1 LGFIANMDVGL
12 RDQGVVMG
20 TARVASRAQLGLS
33 APRVEV
39 EVHLGQGLPVFS
51 IVGLPATAVKESK
64 DRVRAAL
71 QNSGFEFPAGRI
83 TVNLSPADL
92 PKEGCRYDLPIAL
105 GILLASSQ
113 LATQESLAQSEFYGE
128 LGLAGELKPVKG
140 VLLAAA
146 HAARECRAVV
156 VPASNVFEARLAA
169 PSAVRGAETLL
180 GVCALFADRAFA
192 GDPPSDVPAHALPAT
207 PPEHAPLDL
216 ADVRGQAAGKR
227 ALLIAAAG
235 GHSILLIGPPGTG
248 KSMLAQRLAGL
259 LPALEGDEALDVA
272 SIASVSTRGFD
283 ARDYGRRPFRSPHHT
298 ASAGAIIGGGPRARP
313 GEVSLAHRGV
323 LFLDELPEFNRRVLE
338 SLREPLESGVVSI
351 SRASLQVEY
360 PARFQLVAAMNP
372 CPCGYLGDTT
382 GRCRCAPPEIARYR
396 TRVSGPLLDRID
408 LRVEVPTVPSEE
420 LLAESPAADAA
431 ATSACAARRVLRA
444 RTLQMRRAGKLNNE
458 LDGSEIQDACRLDRA
473 CRLLLT
479 QARTKLSLSAR
490 GVHRVLR
497 VARTIADLQRADLEL
512 SDSANE
518 TGPVEDSIGPVHLA
532 EALQLRRAN
541 D

>member
-1 LGFIANMDVGL
+1 
-12 RDQGVVMG
+12 MG
-20 TARVASRAQLGLS
+20 TARVASRAQLGLA

-39 EVHLGQGLPVFS
+39 EVHLGAGLPVFS

-105 GILLASSQ
+105 GILLASKQ
-113 LATQESLAQSEFYGE
+113 LKAPDESVARSEFYGE
-128 LGLAGELKPVKG
+128 LGLAGELKPIKG

-146 HAARECRAVV
+146 HASRDGHCVV
-156 VPASNVFEARLAA
+156 VPLENLVEARLVAPAA
-169 PSAVRGAETLL
+169 ARGAATLL
-180 GVCALFADRAFA
+180 GVCDLYARRGGGADDSSAAESFAA
-192 GDPPSDVPAHALPAT
+192 PPVHG
-207 PPEHAPLDL
+207 APDL

-227 ALLIAAAG
+227 ALIVAACG
-235 GHSILLIGPPGTG
+235 GHSILLIGPPGSG
-248 KSMLAQRLAGL
+248 KSMLAQRLPGL
-259 LPALEGDEALDVA
+259 LPTLDGDEALDVA

-283 ARDYGRRPFRSPHHT
+283 PCEYGRRPFRSPHHT

-338 SLREPLESGVVSI
+338 SLREPIETGVVAI

-372 CPCGYLGDTT
+372 CPCGYLGETS

-396 TRVSGPLLDRID
+396 ARVSGPLLDRID
-408 LRVEVPTVPSEE
+408 LRVEIPALPSEE
-420 LLAESPAADAA
+420 LLGERTPADAA
-431 ATSACAARRVLRA
+431 LTTVFAAQRVK
-444 RTLQMRRAGKLNNE
+444 RTRELQGSRAGKLNAE
-458 LDGSEIQDACRLDRA
+458 LSGDEIQDVCKLDRR

-479 QARTKLSLSAR
+479 QARSRLNLSAR
-490 GVHRVLR
+490 GIHRVLR
-497 VARTIADLQRADLEL
+497 VARTIADLAIVDFAPADRAMQ
-512 SDSANE
+512 NE
-518 TGPVEDSIGPVHLA
+518 TGPIGPVHLA
-532 EALQLRRAN
+532 EALQLRRGN
-541 D
+541 T

>member
-1 LGFIANMDVGL
+1 
-12 RDQGVVMG
+12 MG
-20 TARVASRAQLGLS
+20 TARVASRAQLGLL

-39 EVHLGQGLPVFS
+39 EVHLGSGLPTFS
-51 IVGLPATAVKESK
+51 IVGLPATVVKESK
-64 DRVRAAL
+64 DRVRAAV

-113 LATQESLAQSEFYGE
+113 LKSTGESLSRAEFYGE

-146 HAARECRAVV
+146 HAVREARNVV
-156 VPASNVFEARLAA
+156 VPAANVREARLAA
-169 PSAVRGAETLL
+169 PASTQGADTLL
-180 GVCALFADRAFA
+180 GVCGLFGSRAAHRA
-192 GDPPSDVPAHALPAT
+192 GIIDEPPLPEEFGQAT
-207 PPEHAPLDL
+207 EAGPLDL
-216 ADVRGQAAGKR
+216 SDVRGQAAGKR
-227 ALLIAAAG
+227 ALIVAAAG

-272 SIASVSTRGFD
+272 SIASVSTRGFN
-283 ARDYGRRPFRSPHHT
+283 ACDYGRRPFRSPHHT
-298 ASAGAIIGGGPRARP
+298 ASAGAIIGGGPHARP

-338 SLREPLESGVVSI
+338 SLREPLETGVVAI
-351 SRASLQVEY
+351 SRAALQVEY
-360 PARFQLVAAMNP
+360 PARFQLIAAMNP
-372 CPCGYLGDTT
+372 CPCGYLGETS
-382 GRCRCAPPEIARYR
+382 GRCRCTPPEIARYR
-396 TRVSGPLLDRID
+396 ARISGPLLDRID

-420 LLAESPAADAA
+420 LLGERAPLDAA
-431 ATSACAARRVLRA
+431 SGSASAAQRVRVTRA
-444 RTLQMRRAGKLNNE
+444 LQFRRAGKLNAE
-458 LDGSEIQDACRLDRA
+458 LSGDEIQLVCRLDRH

-497 VARTIADLQRADLEL
+497 VARTIADLAIADRKTAGLE
-512 SDSANE
+512 NE
-518 TGPVEDSIGPVHLA
+518 TGPIGPVHLA
-532 EALQLRRAN
+532 EALQLRRAH